1 MSQKHSEEPT
11 IPDFIDMMIEEK
23 QIRKSEEEAAKKHE
37 EDKFWEDYCEG
48 LKNDPLFRRK

>member
-37 EDKFWEDYCEG
+37 KDKFWEDYCEG